1 MASAHFVST
10 HRVSVGN
17 LLMTKNDVIPIA
29 DTVPKYK

>member
-17 LLMTKNDVIPIA
+17 LLMTKHDVSPIA
-29 DTVPKYK
+29 HTVRK

>member
-17 LLMTKNDVIPIA
+17 LLMTKLDVIPVA
-29 DTVPKYK
+29 HTERK

>member
-17 LLMTKNDVIPIA
+17 LLTKHDVILIA
-29 DTVPKYK
+29 HTE